1 LTVFFEK
8 EAKLMRK
15 LSLLVGVLSLSLFAS
30 AAFAAPRPT
39 AEWPSTAKQLR
50 QARVQPGTALEA
62 LILNNQ
68 DFKMLRAAEAN
79 DKIPVPLW
87 LRVYWRKAHPE
98 VSYSAADPTGGYP
111 HVLKEVYEWMVSHQ
125 DLRPSSADEP
135 KAPIFDADRDGDALG
150 VITAASTVG
159 TNVRTSGAQ
168 TSPRSESDIRIN
180 YWNPLKIIAASNN
193 ISASG
198 QQAQLYSSDGGAT
211 WGQSFL
217 PLTSTD
223 SFHSDP
229 AVDWTSDGTAW
240 STTIGIK
247 GNTLK
252 MRAYKSTDSG
262 QTWTFDNTFSGS
274 QRNTDKEL
282 MWVDHSAT
290 SPFKDYVYACWHNG
304 NPAFANRRNGPAGA
318 WLATPVQVSSTE
330 STGTAIGCDVKTNSA
345 GDAFVFW
352 PTTGNSRIV
361 VAKSTNGGTTWPTRT
376 VIATTFDSYDIGIP
390 AMANRRALIY
400 VAGGAYKTATVN
412 NVYATWTDQTGV
424 TGCNAP
430 ANEPGTNAASACK
443 SRIWF
448 ARSTDGGAT
457 WGTPAML
464 NNQASKNDQFN
475 QWMGVDETTG
485 RIAVIYYDTVN
496 DATRKK
502 TDVWYQTSSDNG
514 VTFGAAVK
522 ITTAMTDET
531 IAGADS
537 GNQYGDYNS
546 LSIFANQIFPSWTDR
561 RSGGKEE
568 IWTAPIIEP

>member
-1 LTVFFEK
+1 
-8 EAKLMRK
+8 MRK
-15 LSLLVGVLSLSLFAS
+15 LSLLMGALTLLLIAS
-30 AAFAAPRPT
+30 VAIAAPRPA
-39 AEWPSTAKQLR
+39 AEWPSVDKQLR
-50 QARVQPGTALEA
+50 QGRVEAGSALEA
-62 LILNNQ
+62 LILDNQ
-68 DFKMLRAAEAN
+68 DFRMLRPEEAS

-87 LRVYWRKAHPE
+87 LRVYWRKGHPE
-98 VSYSAADPTGGYP
+98 SGYSAADPTGGYP
-111 HVLKEVYEWMVSHQ
+111 LVLKEVYEWMLTHQ
-125 DLRPSSADEP
+125 DLRPHSADEP
-135 KAPIFDADRDGDALG
+135 KAAGFEGDRDGDSLA

-159 TNVRTSGAQ
+159 TNLRTSGAQ

-180 YWNPLKIIAASNN
+180 YWNPLKIVAASNN

-217 PLTSTD
+217 PLTGTD
-223 SFHSDP
+223 AFHSDP

-252 MRAYKSTDSG
+252 MRAYKSTNGG
-262 QTWTFDNTFSGS
+262 QTWTFDNTFSGT
-274 QRNTDKEL
+274 QKNTDKEL

-290 SPFKDYVYACWHNG
+290 SAFKDNIYACWHNG

-318 WLATPVQVSSTE
+318 WLATPVQVSGAE

-345 GDAFVFW
+345 GDAFIFW
-352 PTTGNSRIV
+352 PTTGNRKIV
-361 VAKSTNGGTTWPTRT
+361 VAKSVNGGSTWPTKT
-376 VIATTFDSYDIGIP
+376 VIATTFDSFDIGIP
-390 AMANRRALIY
+390 AMASRRALIY
-400 VAGGAYKTATVN
+400 VSGGTYKTATVN

-430 ANEPGTNAASACK
+430 ANEPGTNAASTCK

-448 ARSTDGGAT
+448 ARSTDGGTT
-457 WGTPAML
+457 WGAPAML

-475 QWMGVDETTG
+475 QWMGVDEGTG
-485 RIAVIYYDTVN
+485 RLAVIYYDTVN
-496 DATRKK
+496 DAARKK
-502 TDVWYQTSSDNG
+502 TDVWYQTSTDDGATWS
-514 VTFGAAVK
+514 AAVK
-522 ITTAMTDET
+522 ITTATTDET
-531 IAGADS
+531 VAGADS

-546 LSIFANQIFPSWTDR
+546 LSIFASKIFPSWTDR

-568 IWTAPIIEP
+568 IWTAPITEP